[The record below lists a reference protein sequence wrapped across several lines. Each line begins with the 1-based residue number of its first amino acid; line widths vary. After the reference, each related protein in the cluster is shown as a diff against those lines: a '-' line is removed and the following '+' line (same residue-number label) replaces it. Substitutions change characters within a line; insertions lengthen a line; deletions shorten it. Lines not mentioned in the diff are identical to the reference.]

1 MQAPTGFLITLLLL
15 LLVASTL
22 PAVVAAPIP
31 AGTAAPLPPP
41 PANREDDIGTLAA
54 TPGADASNTFAP
66 GPVQAG
72 NENKGKEVLE
82 RGQGVPEWFGGDKK
96 KGGK

>member
-1 MQAPTGFLITLLLL
+1 MQTPTAFLITL

-22 PAVVAAPIP
+22 PAVLAAPIP
-31 AGTAAPLPPP
+31 AAPTTAPPA
-41 PANREDDIGTLAA
+41 PANREDDIVTLPA
-54 TPGADASNTFAP
+54 TPGADTPNTFEP

-82 RGQGVPEWFGGDKK
+82 RGQSVPEWFGGDKK